1 MVVDNAK
8 EQALVTRE
16 ELDQA
21 RCRLI
26 ATTMLQET
34 LRGFVRAEDIA

>member
-8 EQALVTRE
+8 RHALVPRE

-21 RCRLI
+21 RRRLI
-26 ATTMLQET
+26 ATTMLREH
-34 LRGFVRAEDIA
+34 LMGLVREEDTA